1 MKAGVKQIGGYAY
14 GAIQPS
20 VVLTFSDYLTGARDF
35 NKKLKQLLE
44 YLPRFE
50 DLQRFFDGD
59 ASIAQASTPVAFV
72 TLLDTLNHYCG
83 DQRFTPIRVF
93 EEGASLCFA
102 LPTLSTAMTRFNMNA
117 VKHLLDMVGQGTAS
131 ANVQSFLEQ
140 HKGKARP
147 FLPSGTNAGNFIAA
161 AAERKIPFKIFS
173 QKYVIFG
180 YGSGSRIFNSSITD
194 EESAIGVGLA
204 KSKVDTNRLL
214 KMSGIPVAEQA
225 RVRTLEDALSFAE
238 KIGYPVVLKPEAEE
252 QGRGVYANIVD
263 EGELKECFTN
273 GSENYKTLI
282 VEKFINGFSYRVHLH
297 HGEVLDAWK
306 MNPPCV
312 EGDGHLSIMDLIK
325 LENDK
330 PDRNSVNSS
339 LKPIPL
345 DNITALNLKKL
356 GLSFYYVVP
365 MGKKVVLA
373 ATSNESRGGSPQ
385 NFFSSL
391 HPEILD
397 LCIQAIQTLRL
408 KVAAV
413 DLISEDASVSWRE
426 NNAVI
431 CEINSQPQI
440 GDLKTYPHIFHDL
453 LDRLPDK
460 RPKIN
465 LIASKNIEDHSFNI
479 FNMTADDIFVRVSPD
494 YLFRHGCPVQY
505 FDELEI
511 SDDVS
516 DEERKKIER
525 MLVSVQPELVPAIS

>member
-1 MKAGVKQIGGYAY
+1 MKAGVKQIEGYAY

-20 VVLTFSDYLTGARDF
+20 VVLTFSDYFTGARDF

-59 ASIAQASTPVAFV
+59 ASIDQASTPVAFV

-117 VKHLLDMVGQGTAS
+117 VKHLLDMVGQGTSS

-147 FLPSGTNAGNFIAA
+147 FLPAGTNAGNFIAA

-263 EGELKECFTN
+263 ESELKDCWSSLSN
-273 GSENYKTLI
+273 QNYKSI
-282 VEKFINGFSYRVHLH
+282 IIEQHIFGYIYRINT
-297 HGEVLDAWK
+297 
-306 MNPPCV
+306 V
-312 EGDGHLSIMDLIK
+312 EGHVVRVVKRIPALVVGDGRSTIAELLSYLNKEPLRADPNSSMVRLDLDGDVVRTLAK
-325 LENDK
+325 QSYDE
-330 PDRNSVNSS
+330 NSVPPDGKTVYLTSTSS
-339 LKPIPL
+339 
-345 DNITALNLKKL
+345 
-356 GLSFYYVVP
+356 V
-365 MGKKVVLA
+365 
-373 ATSNESRGGSPQ
+373 SRGGHSQDFYEEFHPD
-385 NFFSSL
+385 NFALCEKTSRVMR
-391 HPEILD
+391 LD
-397 LCIQAIQTLRL
+397 MTGIDVI
-408 KVAAV
+408 AV
-413 DLISEDASVSWRE
+413 DASHTWCDG
-426 NNAVI
+426 NFVI
-431 CEINSQPQI
+431 CEVNSQPQL
-440 GDLKTYPHIFHDL
+440 GVSHMHIYDDFITQKIKVKPFI
-453 LDRLPDK
+453 RLVVSS
-460 RPKIN
+460 
-465 LIASKNIEDHSFNI
+465 ASTSEISLFDPIYDNMEIEI
-479 FNMTADDIFVRVSPD
+479 SPEIV
-494 YLFRHGCPVQY
+494 LRHGCPVQY
-505 FDELEI
+505 FDEIEI